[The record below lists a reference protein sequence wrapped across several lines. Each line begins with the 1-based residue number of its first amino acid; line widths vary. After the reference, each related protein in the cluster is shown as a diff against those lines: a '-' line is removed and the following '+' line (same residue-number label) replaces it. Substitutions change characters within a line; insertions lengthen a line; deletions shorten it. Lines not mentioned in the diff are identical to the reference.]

1 MRFHGIL
8 ITIEQTILR
17 KVGFIIRFISTIL
30 QDAAALATIGISLDS
45 LLEIAEITGVQLFLA
60 LLLTEIAFRYS

>member
-1 MRFHGIL
+1 M
-8 ITIEQTILR
+8 TIEQTILR
-17 KVGFIIRFISTIL
+17 KAGFIIRFISTIL

-60 LLLTEIAFRYS
+60 LLLTEIVFRYSQVL